1 LEALL
6 AGYSLA
12 GIGIAIFYGE
22 IAAIPFQGMYFFGYG
37 FIAFMSFK
45 QYFWPRVLA
54 TFSNKTRF
62 ERLRPEA
69 TPA

>member
-1 LEALL
+1 
-6 AGYSLA
+6 
-12 GIGIAIFYGE
+12 
-22 IAAIPFQGMYFFGYG
+22 MYFFGYG

-45 QYFWPRVLA
+45 QYFWPRVLE
-54 TFSNKTRF
+54 TFSNRARF